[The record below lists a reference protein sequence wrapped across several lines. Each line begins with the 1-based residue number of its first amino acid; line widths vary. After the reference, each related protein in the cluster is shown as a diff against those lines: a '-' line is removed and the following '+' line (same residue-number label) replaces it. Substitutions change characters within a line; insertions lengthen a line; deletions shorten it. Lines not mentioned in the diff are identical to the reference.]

1 MVSLSQRSS
10 SAAPMNA
17 APQPPSIVHCRR
29 YASTSAPPKARAV
42 IVTGE
47 PMRLIRMKIATPVGV
62 ACRCRDSSNDASKR
76 VRGSCVATFSLIA
89 PSRHNASTL
98 TATLILTPRKVE
110 LAKSSRGAFA
120 RLASLL
126 FPVAGWGLDRDG
138 IDQPSGDG
146 RDVVHRGGERRLIGL
161 RWVRHAA
168 QLTHELD
175 RGRPNL
181 IVCRRR
187 LEVRQRLDVSAHRL
201 LPCETDEDT
210 NYTHPEGWARPTL
223 SLRTVLPST
232 GFSREPMHSKWGYH
246 NRIRACRFP
255 PVSFVACMESR
266 DRLNPY
272 LNEESEIA
280 MKFLVMV
287 KANKDSEAG
296 VMPDER

>member
-17 APQPPSIVHCRR
+17 APQPPSIVHSRR

-42 IVTGE
+42 IATGE
-47 PMRLIRMKIATPVGV
+47 PTRLMRRKMVTPVGV

-126 FPVAGWGLDRDG
+126 FPVARWGFGRDG
-138 IDQPSGDG
+138 IDQPSGYR
-146 RDVVHRGGERRLIGL
+146 RDVFHRGVECRLIGV
-161 RWVRHAA
+161 RWVRHTA

-175 RGRPNL
+175 RRRPNL
-181 IVCRRR
+181 VVRRRR
-187 LEVRQRLDVSAHRL
+187 LEVRQRLDVSAHRS
-201 LPCETDEDT
+201 LP
-210 NYTHPEGWARPTL
+210 
-223 SLRTVLPST
+223 V
-232 GFSREPMHSKWGYH
+232 
-246 NRIRACRFP
+246 
-255 PVSFVACMESR
+255 
-266 DRLNPY
+266 
-272 LNEESEIA
+272 
-280 MKFLVMV
+280 
-287 KANKDSEAG
+287 
-296 VMPDER
+296 